1 MSKQKKGALPS
12 LEIIIIVIFFLGF
25 IAWAFSKCS
34 ATKQQFATENTDS
47 TDGEEVDTDSIY
59 FSMPKPLPPKE
70 EPVPETATTSTTIP
84 ATGSSRVRTEIRSRL
99 YITIDGLNMRNGP
112 HLDSAVVE
120 KLPLFE
126 EVAFMDEYTD
136 FKQELS
142 LGKEMA
148 NEPWVKVKTKRGK
161 IGWVYGAG
169 VDYRRKERDGV
180 Q

>member
-1 MSKQKKGALPS
+1 MLPS
-12 LEIIIIVIFFLGF
+12 LEIIVIVVFFLGF
-25 IAWAFSKCS
+25 IAWAFSKCTT
-34 ATKQQFATENTDS
+34 TKEQFTSEDTET
-47 TDGEEVDTDSIY
+47 EVADDVNTDSIY
-59 FSMPKPLPPKE
+59 FQMPKPLPPKE
-70 EPVPETATTSTTIP
+70 EPAITSADGTTTIP
-84 ATGSSRVRTEIRSRL
+84 STGTQPVRTEIRSRL
-99 YITIDGLNMRNGP
+99 YITIDGLNMRTSP

-126 EVAFMDEYTD
+126 EVAYMDEETE

-148 NEPWVKVKTKRGK
+148 NEPWVKIKTKRGK

-169 VDYRRKERDGV
+169 VDYRRKEREGV